1 MTNPTTITAQPGTPF
16 LDTIREFEAPPE
28 LLWRATTEPDLVVQW
43 LAVCD
48 NDMRIDEWDVRPGG
62 HWRYAHIPQGGGPE
76 QVFHGVYHQ
85 TVPNKL
91 LIQTFEWAG
100 APDQVCIE
108 FHALEDLGG
117 GRSRMV
123 SHSVFPSIEA
133 QEAAVASGM
142 ELGIRQSMDQ
152 LDALVAKLAANA

>member
-16 LDTIREFEAPPE
+16 LDMIREFEAPPE
-28 LLWRATTEPDLVVQW
+28 LVWRATSEPDLVVQW

-48 NDMRIDEWDVRPGG
+48 NDMRIDGWDVRPGG
-62 HWRYAHIPQGGGPE
+62 GYRYAHIPPDGPE

-85 TVPNKL
+85 AVPNKL

-100 APDQVCIE
+100 APDEVCIE
-108 FHALEDLGG
+108 FHTLEDLGG
-117 GRSRMV
+117 RTRMV
-123 SHSVFPSIEA
+123 THSVFPSVEA

-142 ELGIRQSMDQ
+142 ETGMRQAMDQ
-152 LDALVAKLAANA
+152 LDDLTAKLAADAG

>member
-16 LDTIREFEAPPE
+16 LDMIREFEAPPE
-28 LLWRATTEPDLVVQW
+28 LVWRATSEPDLVVQW

-48 NDMRIDEWDVRPGG
+48 NDMRIDVWDVRPGG
-62 HWRYAHIPQGGGPE
+62 GYRYAHIPPDGPE

-85 TVPNKL
+85 AVPNKL
-91 LIQTFEWAG
+91 VIQTFEWAG

-108 FHALEDLGG
+108 FIALEDLGG
-117 GRSRMV
+117 GRTRMV
-123 SHSVFPSIEA
+123 SHSVFPSVEA

-142 ELGIRQSMDQ
+142 EHGMRQSMDQ
-152 LDALVAKLAANA
+152 LEDLVATLRTNAA